1 MPRNGSGRAGMTVAS
16 KERQTSR
23 KRPSARPAPET
34 PSERSEAVTPL
45 GLALPG
51 GGAYGAFTW
60 GVLDR
65 LLEEGDLRFPRV
77 SGASAGAVNAVA
89 LAQGFAEGGAEGA
102 RGKLAEVWE
111 RTAALAAFSPLQP
124 SPLDR
129 LLRPGGLDFSP
140 GYRWMDTLSRLF
152 SPYQFNAFDLNPL
165 REVLR
170 QTIDFAMVRDSTEVQ
185 VHIAAT
191 NVRRGRIR
199 IFGPRQIT
207 LDTVIA
213 STCLPFL
220 NKAVEIE
227 GEPYWDGAYLAN
239 PPLRPLLDG
248 EAAPEDLLL
257 VELDGLEQPGT
268 PTSPQEIFDRLNSLS
283 GAGGLLA
290 ELEWLAAS
298 HPEVRLHG
306 IAEPQILGELSAS
319 SRLNADWRFLVY
331 LRDLGRTAAETWL
344 AGSGA
349 RIGQVGTYEIPSR
362 YL

>member
-1 MPRNGSGRAGMTVAS
+1 MPRNGSGRAGTTVTLKKRQAS
-16 KERQTSR
+16 GKQTSDR
-23 KRPSARPAPET
+23 RAPET
-34 PSERSEAVTPL
+34 PGEPSGAVTAL

-51 GGAYGAFTW
+51 GGAYGAFAW

-65 LLEEGDLRFPRV
+65 LLEEGDFRFPRV

-89 LAQGFAEGGAEGA
+89 LAQGFAEGGAAGA
-102 RGKLAEVWE
+102 RSKLAEVWE

-170 QTIDFAMVRDSTEVQ
+170 QTIDFATVRDCAEVQ

-199 IFGPRQIT
+199 VFGPRQIT

-239 PPLRPLLDG
+239 PPLRPLLG
-248 EAAPEDLLL
+248 GKTAPEDLLL

-290 ELEWLAAS
+290 ELEWLAAT

-306 IAEPQILGELSAS
+306 IAEPQVLGALSAS

-331 LRDLGRTAAETWL
+331 LRDLGRTAAEAWL
-344 AGSGA
+344 AGPRA
-349 RIGQVGTYEIPSR
+349 LVGQAGTYKTPSR